1 MKKKKKLTS
10 STLSL
15 KKKKKKQ
22 ASLAA
27 LASAPPNLLF
37 ALASRADEAAAV
49 DTVAKSGGGFTVTPL
64 ELILVLAPIVFYALL
79 SLYRKFVNP
88 KASIGDGLFI
98 VAALV
103 IVANIVSILAFH
115 KRIY

>member
-1 MKKKKKLTS
+1 MD
-10 STLSL
+10 
-15 KKKKKKQ
+15 
-22 ASLAA
+22 A
-27 LASAPPNLLF
+27 
-37 ALASRADEAAAV
+37 
-49 DTVAKSGGGFTVTPL
+49 GGGFKVSPL
-64 ELILVLAPIVFYALL
+64 EILLVLAPVVFYALL
-79 SLYRKFVNP
+79 SLYRKVVNP